1 LRIIGGSARG
11 RRIKSPPGHVRPTAD
26 RVREALF
33 SILGPHVQGCRFLDL
48 FAGSG
53 AVGLEALS
61 RGARWVDF
69 VEEDPGRAT
78 NIRNHLTDFGWSE
91 QGQIHRLSARKYL
104 ARVKE
109 RFDILFVDPPYAGP
123 LLAETV
129 KQILST
135 KILADDGILVLEH
148 ASSSPPEIGGLETHS
163 LKTYRYGD
171 TMLSVYRPREVE
183 TENVQ
188 DAGD

>member
-1 LRIIGGSARG
+1 MRIIGGSARG
-11 RRIKSPPGHVRPTAD
+11 RRIKSPPGQVRPTAD

-33 SILGPHVQGCRFLDL
+33 SILGPHVPGCRFLDL

-69 VEEDPGRAT
+69 VEEDPARAT
-78 NIRNHLTDFGWSE
+78 SIRNYLRDFGWSE
-91 QGQIHRLSARKYL
+91 QGHVHRFSARKYL
-104 ARVKE
+104 GRVRE
-109 RFDILFVDPPYAGP
+109 RFDIIFVDPPYTGP
-123 LLAETV
+123 LLAEAV
-129 KQILST
+129 KQILAT

-148 ASSSPPEIGGLETHS
+148 ASSSPFAIEGLTTHR

-171 TMLSVYRPREVE
+171 TMLSVYRPMEVE

-188 DAGD
+188 DAGE